1 MPEKEDN
8 GRGKQ
13 SLETEKCGSFN
24 GWHMSPQ
31 DTDAGRASEIAF
43 GLRPG
48 ERLRQGSRAG
58 CELCSLP
65 GLRQNHRQWQG
76 HRGAMQALL
85 TLSY

>member
-13 SLETEKCGSFN
+13 SLETEKCRSFN

-31 DTDAGRASEIAF
+31 DTDARRASEIAF

>member
-8 GRGKQ
+8 GGGKQ

-24 GWHMSPQ
+24 DWHTSPQ

-43 GLRPG
+43 GSPPG
-48 ERLRQGSRAG
+48 ERLRQGGRAG
-58 CELCSLP
+58 CELWSLL
-65 GLRQNHRQWQG
+65 GLRQSHKQQQG

-85 TLSY
+85 TRSY